1 MVPTKGKALK
11 MKKLRENN
19 DRYAGGEQH
28 MAQTLLK
35 SLGCML
41 RTHGTPCINLLQ
53 KQLNPG
59 AGGSLGIRGKLLEE

>member
-1 MVPTKGKALK
+1 MIPTKGKALK

-19 DRYAGGEQH
+19 DRYDGGEQR
-28 MAQTLLK
+28 MAQRLLK
-35 SLGCML
+35 SLLML
-41 RTHGTPCINLLQ
+41 STHGIPCINLLQ